1 MPFNPKDVAEA
12 ETECYNCAY
21 ELAPLNGATFRCYL
35 GQMLFCGKRF
45 LKAAAENYH
54 KVFCGKFFDD
64 IYVAKGR
71 EGRDICFLL
80 RLLAYWV
87 RSGDHPLKIP
97 LISWMTPPSL
107 GRPRPFTLDR
117 VVIEPI
123 RILQGLE
130 ADIFD
135 AKYDHWVLQTVRNL
149 VDKNAAGSWDYD
161 ALCGSYNLNEMYLFF
176 NHSCEP
182 NATRADSNGL

>member
-135 AKYDHWVLQTVRNL
+135 AKYDHWVLQTVRYDFRHSKCLSKLNNRL
-149 VDKNAAGSWDYD
+149 IKEIATLLIKTRRGLGTMMLYAA
-161 ALCGSYNLNEMYLFF
+161 
-176 NHSCEP
+176 H
-182 NATRADSNGL
+182 TT